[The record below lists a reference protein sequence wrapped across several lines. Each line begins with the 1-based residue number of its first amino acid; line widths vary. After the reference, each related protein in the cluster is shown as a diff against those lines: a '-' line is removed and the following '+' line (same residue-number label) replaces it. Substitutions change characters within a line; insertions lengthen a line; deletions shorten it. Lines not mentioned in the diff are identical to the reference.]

1 LALQHKLKLA
11 GHFPEVNI
19 NICAKKM
26 IPFETAMFGR
36 NLFARKQSQYLE
48 R

>member
-1 LALQHKLKLA
+1 LALQDKLKLA
-11 GHFPEVNI
+11 GYFPEVNI

-26 IPFETAMFGR
+26 IPFETAMFER
-36 NLFARKQSQYLE
+36 NLFTLKQSQYLE